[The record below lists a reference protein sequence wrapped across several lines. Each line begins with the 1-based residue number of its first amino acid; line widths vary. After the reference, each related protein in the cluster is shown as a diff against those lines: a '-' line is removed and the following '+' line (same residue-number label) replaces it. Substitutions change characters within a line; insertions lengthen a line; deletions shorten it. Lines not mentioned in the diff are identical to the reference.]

1 MSKKFEMET
10 KWEKCE
16 RNAKKQGKT
25 IHTNEG
31 SNQQTMWRE

>member
-1 MSKKFEMET
+1 MSKEFEMGAKMKKYEG
-10 KWEKCE
+10 
-16 RNAKKQGKT
+16 NAKNQGKT